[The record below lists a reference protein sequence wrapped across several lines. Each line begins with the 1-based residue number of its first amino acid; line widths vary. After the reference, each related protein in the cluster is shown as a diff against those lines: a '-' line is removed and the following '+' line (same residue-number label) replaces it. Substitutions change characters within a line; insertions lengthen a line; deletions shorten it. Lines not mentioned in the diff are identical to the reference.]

1 VARTPEQYFH
11 DGTAAAQSGR
21 LLEAIDA
28 LQRAIELRPELAEAH
43 FNLGSA
49 YRDGGNPLHALDAYR
64 RAVELRPRWADAHL
78 ALGTLLREQGRL
90 EEARKHLQRAL
101 KLKPDLAEAHMEL
114 GHTLTPMGEWRAAIE
129 HLDRALR
136 LRPDDAKARW
146 AKAMDQVP
154 ALEEPGVDSEE
165 RRRAFERELAALEEW
180 LRARP
185 RPDAYAA
192 VAVHQPFFLAYQERQ
207 NRELLSRY
215 GTLCA
220 ELMRDWQA
228 RAGLEP
234 PRARRGGPIR
244 VGIVSA
250 HIHNH
255 SVWSAL
261 TRGWVERLSRRRFFR
276 RRFAFHLFHLG
287 ARHDAETRFAQSKAV
302 RYEQGVHSFEYWA
315 QRIHAA
321 ALDVLIF
328 PEVGMDATSAKIA
341 ALRLAP
347 VQAVSWGHPETS
359 GLPTMDYYLSAA
371 ALEPPGADQNYT
383 ERLQALPGVG
393 SWIPRIARPIAD
405 NVGLP
410 AGRPL
415 LVCAGTAFKYTAR
428 HDRIFT
434 AIAARLP
441 GARLVFFRGEP
452 AHLSR
457 KLEARLHAA
466 FAAARLDFER
476 QVAFLPWQSLEDF
489 RGVLAQ
495 ADLYLDT
502 LGFSG
507 FNTALQA
514 LECGLPIVSYE
525 GRFLRGRLASGM
537 LRHIGLP
544 ELVANSDDAYIELAV
559 ALAQD
564 VERRAEWRRR
574 IARSREMLYEDPA
587 PIAALEEFLQRVAR
601 G

>member
-1 VARTPEQYFH
+1 MARTAEQYFH
-11 DGTAAAQSGR
+11 EGTAAAQSGR
-21 LLEAIDA
+21 LAEAIEA

-49 YRDGGNPLHALDAYR
+49 YRDGGNPLDALDAYQ
-64 RAVELRPRWADAHL
+64 RALALRPKWAEAHL

-90 EEARKHLQRAL
+90 EEARKHLQSAL

-114 GHTLTPMGEWRAAIE
+114 GNTLTPMGEWRAAIE
-129 HLDRALR
+129 HFDRAVR
-136 LRPDDAKARW
+136 LQPDDAKARW
-146 AKAMDQVP
+146 AKTMDQIP

-165 RRRAFERELAALEEW
+165 RREAFARELAALEAW
-180 LRARP
+180 LHARP
-185 RPDAYAA
+185 RADAYAA
-192 VAVHQPFFLAYQERQ
+192 VAVHQPFFLAYQETQ
-207 NRELLSRY
+207 NRELLARY
-215 GTLCA
+215 GNLCA

-234 PRARRGGPIR
+234 PVARRGGPIR

-250 HIHNH
+250 HIYNH

-261 TRGWVERLSRRRFFR
+261 TRGWVERLSRRRFLR

-287 ARHDAETRFAQSKAV
+287 ARHDAETRFARSKAA
-302 RYEQGVHSFEYWA
+302 RFEQGVRSFEYWA

-328 PEVGMDATSAKIA
+328 PEVGMDATTAKLA

-347 VQAVSWGHPETS
+347 VQALSWGHPETS

-371 ALEPPGADQNYT
+371 ALEPPAAEQNYT
-383 ERLQALPGVG
+383 EQLQALPGVG
-393 SWIPRIARPIAD
+393 AWIPRIRRPIAHE
-405 NVGLP
+405 VELP
-410 AGRPL
+410 AGQPL

-434 AIAARLP
+434 TIAARLP
-441 GARLVFFRGEP
+441 GARLAFFRSEP

-457 KLEARLHAA
+457 KLEARLHGA
-466 FAAARLDFER
+466 FAAARLNFER
-476 QVAFLPWQSLEDF
+476 HVSFLPWQSLEKF

-514 LECGLPIVSYE
+514 LECGLPIVAHE

-537 LRHIGLP
+537 LRDIGLP
-544 ELVANSDDAYIELAV
+544 DLVADSDDAYIELAV

-564 VERRAEWRRR
+564 VERRAELRRR
-574 IARSREMLYEDPA
+574 IARNREALYEDAA
-587 PIAALEEFLQRVAR
+587 PVEALEEFLQRVAR